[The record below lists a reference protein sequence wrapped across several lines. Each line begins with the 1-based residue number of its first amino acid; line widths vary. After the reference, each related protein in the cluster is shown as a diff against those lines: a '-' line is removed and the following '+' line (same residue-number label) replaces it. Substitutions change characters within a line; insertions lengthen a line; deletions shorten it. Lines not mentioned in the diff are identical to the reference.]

1 MSCILYYSNYCEN
14 CKKIL
19 LALSKSS
26 VKSDIHYIC
35 IDKRI
40 VRNNNTYVVLENNQ
54 EILLPNTIN
63 AVPALMIINENY
75 KVLYGDAIIHHLK
88 PVEQIAVQ
96 KATNF
101 NGEPYAFKF
110 DFLSSACGVV
120 SDNFSYLD
128 QNSDELSAKGSGGLR
143 QLYSYAT
150 IDYTDKIETPPDDYI
165 PDKIGEINVKNL
177 EQERNVV

>member
-1 MSCILYYSNYCEN
+1 M
-14 CKKIL
+14 
-19 LALSKSS
+19 A
-26 VKSDIHYIC
+26 
-35 IDKRI
+35 
-40 VRNNNTYVVLENNQ
+40 
-54 EILLPNTIN
+54 
-63 AVPALMIINENY
+63 A
-75 KVLYGDAIIHHLK
+75 
-88 PVEQIAVQ
+88 Q

-101 NGEPYAFKF
+101 NGEPSAFKF
-110 DFLSSACGVV
+110 DLLSSGVV

-177 EQERNVV
+177 EQERNAI

>member
-1 MSCILYYSNYCEN
+1 MSCILYYSNYCDN
-14 CKKIL
+14 CKKL
-19 LALSKSS
+19 LVILSKSS
-26 VKSDIHYIC
+26 VKNDIHYIC

-40 VRNNNTYVVLENNQ
+40 VRNNNTYVVLESNQ

-63 AVPALMIINENY
+63 AVPALMIINDNY
-75 KVLYGDAIIHHLK
+75 KVLYGDNIMNFLK
-88 PVEQIAVQ
+88 PVVQMTAQ
-96 KATNF
+96 KATNY
-101 NGEPYAFKF
+101 NGEPSAFKF
-110 DFLSSACGVV
+110 DLLSSGVV

-165 PDKIGEINVKNL
+165 PDKIGEVNVKNL
-177 EQERNVV
+177 EQERNAI

>member
-14 CKKIL
+14 CKKL
-19 LALSKSS
+19 LVILSKSS
-26 VKSDIHYIC
+26 VKNSIHYIC

-40 VRNNNTYVVLENNQ
+40 VRNNTTYVVLENNQ

-63 AVPALMIINENY
+63 AVPALMIINDNY
-75 KVLYGDAIIHHLK
+75 KILYGDNIINYLK

-96 KATNF
+96 KATNN
-101 NGEPYAFKF
+101 NGEPSAFKF
-110 DFLSSACGVV
+110 DLLSSGVV

-128 QNSDELSAKGSGGLR
+128 QNSDELSAKGNGGLR

-177 EQERNVV
+177 EQQRNAI

>member
-1 MSCILYYSNYCEN
+1 MSCVLYYSNYCEN

-26 VKSDIHYIC
+26 VKSDIHYIF

-96 KATNF
+96 KATNY
-101 NGEPYAFKF
+101 NGEPSAFKF
-110 DFLSSACGVV
+110 DLLSTGVV
-120 SDNFSYLD
+120 SDNYSFLD

-150 IDYTDKIETPPDDYI
+150 IDYRDAIETPPDDYV
-165 PDKIGEINVKNL
+165 PDKIGELNIKNL
-177 EQERNVV
+177 EQERNVM